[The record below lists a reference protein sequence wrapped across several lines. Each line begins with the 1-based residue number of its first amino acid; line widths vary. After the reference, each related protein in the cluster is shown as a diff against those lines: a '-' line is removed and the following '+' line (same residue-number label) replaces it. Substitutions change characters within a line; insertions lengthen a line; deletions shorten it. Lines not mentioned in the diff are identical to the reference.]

1 MYILSRYSIYQS
13 FQSLKMALDKNSYD
27 YKILLDTIFAEAR
40 GEPELGQKAVAWV
53 IKNRADLNKSYW
65 GGNTIAGVCLQ
76 PGQFECWNADKRHEI
91 EEGKR
96 REPDVLRSIDSWLPS
111 VFCGSDPSNG
121 SDQYNNPDI
130 EGYPSW
136 TNNCDCTVKIGNHQ
150 FYKSRNP

>member
-1 MYILSRYSIYQS
+1 
-13 FQSLKMALDKNSYD
+13 MALDKNSYD

-40 GEPELGQKAVAWV
+40 GEPESGQKAVAWV
-53 IKNRADLNKSYW
+53 IKNRVKLNRSYW

>member
-1 MYILSRYSIYQS
+1 
-13 FQSLKMALDKNSYD
+13 MALDKNSYD

-40 GEPELGQKAVAWV
+40 GEPESGQKAVAWV
-53 IKNRADLNKSYW
+53 IKNRVKLNRSYW

-76 PGQFECWNADKRHEI
+76 PGQFECWNADKRPEI

-96 REPDVLRSIDSWLPS
+96 LEPDVLRRIDSWLPS

>member
-1 MYILSRYSIYQS
+1 
-13 FQSLKMALDKNSYD
+13 MALDKNSYD

-53 IKNRADLNKSYW
+53 IKNRVKLNRSYW

-76 PGQFECWNADKRHEI
+76 PGQFECWNADKRPEI

-96 REPDVLRSIDSWLPS
+96 LEPDVLRRIDSWLPS